1 MKNLYNTLAVFFLI
15 LSAIFSYL
23 PLGTIALLPISFAF
37 LFSFLFFKKSDIK
50 NNKFAK
56 ILLILTTVCILFVLV
71 KVFFIKS
78 EVELDTK
85 FEQQKI
91 ENNKDAKKDL
101 EELESDLE

>member
-1 MKNLYNTLAVFFLI
+1 MKNLYTILAVFFLL

-23 PLGTIALLPISFAF
+23 PLGTIAFIPITLAF
-37 LFSFLFFKKSDIK
+37 LFGYLVFKKSESSK
-50 NNKFAK
+50 NKFSK
-56 ILLILTTVCILFVLV
+56 ILLFLTTLCLLFVLI
-71 KVFFIKS
+71 KVFFVKN
-78 EVELDTK
+78 EVELDSN

>member
-1 MKNLYNTLAVFFLI
+1 MKNLYTTLAVFFLI

-23 PLGTIALLPISFAF
+23 PLGTIALVPISFAF